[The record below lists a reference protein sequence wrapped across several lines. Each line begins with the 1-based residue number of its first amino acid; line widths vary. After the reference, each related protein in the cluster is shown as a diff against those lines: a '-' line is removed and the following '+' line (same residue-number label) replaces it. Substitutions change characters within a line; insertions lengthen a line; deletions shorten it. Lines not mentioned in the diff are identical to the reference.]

1 MTNENNTTMEQLE
14 QARQRYADLIAEQGN
29 LDAEKRRVAL
39 EHDGEMREAARGGGG
54 VMAAVQGM
62 VDRLRGVEDR
72 ERALP
77 FEVHYA
83 RFRVAELER
92 DLAAEQLPEAEA
104 KVGPA
109 RKALVQFESEE
120 VKKFEARRQQLSGE
134 YEGASRR
141 VDALYGAKAEAERV
155 IRSLETQG
163 PQLPTM
169 PESING

>member
-1 MTNENNTTMEQLE
+1 MIEQNTQEQLQE
-14 QARQRYADLIAEQGN
+14 ARRQYADLFAEQGN

-83 RFRVAELER
+83 RLRVAELER
-92 DLAAEQLPEAEA
+92 DVAAEQIPEAEA

-109 RKALVQFESEE
+109 RKALVRFESEE
-120 VKKFEARRQQLSGE
+120 VRKFEAQHQQLNAA
-134 YEGASRR
+134 YEGAHRHATS
-141 VDALYGAKAEAERV
+141 LHEAKAEAERV
-155 IRSLETQG
+155 IRSLEAQG
-163 PQLPTM
+163 PQLPTL
-169 PESING
+169 PESIN